1 MEKKSKVIFF
11 DFDGVLFNSLK
22 ALYKINKVA
31 ANKIGRKISV
41 KKNAT
46 LFQGNIHK
54 NLKFFLNT
62 SLAEHEEFLNIK
74 KKIFFDYYNLGKV
87 KMFDFTHKMLSILN
101 NIASIYIITSAPLES
116 VKCLID
122 ENHLNQYIT
131 KSYSTNIGKAMI
143 LKEIMDL
150 PQNKNCDFYF
160 ITDTAGDISETVGI
174 NLKTIGVTWGFHS
187 KKILIEA
194 KADYV
199 VDNYRQIL
207 LILLSN

>member
-1 MEKKSKVIFF
+1 
-11 DFDGVLFNSLK
+11 
-22 ALYKINKVA
+22 
-31 ANKIGRKISV
+31 
-41 KKNAT
+41 
-46 LFQGNIHK
+46 
-54 NLKFFLNT
+54 
-62 SLAEHEEFLNIK
+62 
-74 KKIFFDYYNLGKV
+74 
-87 KMFDFTHKMLSILN
+87 
-101 NIASIYIITSAPLES
+101 
-116 VKCLID
+116 
-122 ENHLNQYIT
+122 
-131 KSYSTNIGKAMI
+131 MI

-150 PQNKNCDFYF
+150 PQNKNCDFYL